1 MEILGGIVNSLL
13 AFRLLLAVPAAIM
26 LGQFMANGYRW
37 GQLIDQSGEWAIR
50 LLILTLAITPLR
62 ILLKQLGLGPHWPM
76 WLFKRRRSL
85 GLAAFLYA
93 SLHASA
99 YLIRQANLNVVLFDL
114 RFAEYL
120 SGWIAFL
127 GMLLLAATSN
137 DDAVHRLGLWWKMLQ
152 RLAYVSM
159 IAAALHWY
167 LIRQDHTA
175 LWLHVLPLAAL
186 EAYRV
191 WYNFARPAG
200 LKH

>member
-1 MEILGGIVNSLL
+1 MDMRGRLVNSLW

-26 LGQFMANGYRW
+26 LGNFLMHGRGW

-62 ILLKQLGLGPHWPM
+62 LLMKQLGFGPHWPM

-120 SGWIAFL
+120 TGWIAFL

-152 RLAYVSM
+152 RLAYVAM
-159 IAAALHWY
+159 IAAAVHWY
-167 LIRQDHTA
+167 LIRLDHTA

-186 EAYRV
+186 EAYRI

-200 LKH
+200 IKH